1 VRLAEAGASLVMR
14 EEKGKNRMLDKKLL
28 LAASLGLA
36 TVAFTAAPVFAE
48 EQEDEDLIPGEITG
62 SVALTSDYS
71 FRGISQT
78 DKGPALQGS
87 LEYAIDTGIAGTTA
101 YAGFW
106 GSNVDFNDGDEANLE
121 IDVLFGLRGSIG
133 DTGLGWNLGGAY
145 YSYPGANKANGE
157 HLNYDY
163 WEIVTGLTYE
173 VNDIVA
179 LSGSY
184 FYAPDFF
191 GATGKAHYF
200 NGGVTV
206 TPPIDIKPFGLS
218 FYGNVGRQL
227 IEDAQDYTDWTIG
240 AALSYKFLKFTLAY
254 VDTDITQADLGGN
267 RLANGRVIATLSAT
281 F

>member
-1 VRLAEAGASLVMR
+1 MF
-14 EEKGKNRMLDKKLL
+14 DKKLL
-28 LAASLGLA
+28 IAASLGLA
-36 TVAFTAAPVFAE
+36 AAAFTAAPVFAE
-48 EQEDEDLIPGEITG
+48 EQEDDGLPGDITG

-71 FRGISQT
+71 FRGVSQT

-87 LEYAIDTGIAGTTA
+87 LEYAIDTGIYDTTA

-121 IDVLFGLRGSIG
+121 IDILFGLRGAIG

-145 YSYPGANKANGE
+145 YYYPGASKSGGE

-163 WEIVTGLTYE
+163 WEIVTGLSYT
-173 VNDIVA
+173 VNDIVS
-179 LSGSY
+179 LSGQY

-191 GATGKAHYF
+191 GGTGKAHYF

-240 AALSYKFLKFTLAY
+240 AALSYKFVKFTLAY
-254 VDTDITQADLGGN
+254 VDTDITQADLGGS